1 MLPRLS
7 VTLALV
13 AALGLGGPAR
23 AAPAADA
30 ATLAELQRQLAQVQA
45 ALQQLSDEN
54 RALREHEKQIDQQ
67 LAQLNAAAAAADA
80 APALAAVP
88 APAATAA
95 APPANASALPAAGT
109 PVSTSVGS
117 PGSGLRLWGYGEVYY
132 THPVHDSSQI
142 QADLA
147 RAVFGIGYRFDDRTE
162 FNSEYEIEHAVASA
176 DDVGVFEV
184 EKF

>member
-1 MLPRLS
+1 MNRIPRTRATHVLPRLS

-67 LAQLNAAAAAADA
+67 LAQLH
-80 APALAAVP
+80 
-88 APAATAA
+88 AA
-95 APPANASALPAAGT
+95 APGGRLRAGAGRGTRPRRDCGSTAGECVRVAGGWHAGEHLTRLAAR
-109 PVSTSVGS
+109 
-117 PGSGLRLWGYGEVYY
+117 GLRLWGYGEVYY
-132 THPVHDSSQI
+132 TNPVHDSSQT

-147 RAVFGIGYRFDDRTE
+147 RAVFGIGYRF
-162 FNSEYEIEHAVASA
+162 
-176 DDVGVFEV
+176 
-184 EKF
+184 